1 MLRLQNKQVIIELDI
16 FYLSFYIKF
25 ISLKIGN
32 KKSSNSRLMMSSD
45 NLNNI
50 NVPQNTNLKTKSTIK
65 SYLNLL
71 NNTQFEADTKW
82 IKVNDLTVGEK
93 YKIKSAK
100 KIKTKFGESVMVF
113 IKDEDGLTYGLFL
126 PKRFSKLTVKQ
137 VNQLETFNI
146 TYLIFKRSQ
155 L

>member
-1 MLRLQNKQVIIELDI
+1 MSRLQNKQAITELDI
-16 FYLSFYIKF
+16 FQEPFYIKF

-50 NVPQNTNLKTKSTIK
+50 NVPQNTNFKTKSPIK
-65 SYLNLL
+65 SYLHSL

-82 IKVNDLTVGEK
+82 IKVSDLTIGEK

-113 IKDEDGLTYGLFL
+113 IKGEDGLTYGLFL
-126 PKRFSKLTVKQ
+126 PKRYSKLTVKQ
-137 VNQLETFNI
+137 INQLETFNI
-146 TYLIFKRSQ
+146 T
-155 L
+155 